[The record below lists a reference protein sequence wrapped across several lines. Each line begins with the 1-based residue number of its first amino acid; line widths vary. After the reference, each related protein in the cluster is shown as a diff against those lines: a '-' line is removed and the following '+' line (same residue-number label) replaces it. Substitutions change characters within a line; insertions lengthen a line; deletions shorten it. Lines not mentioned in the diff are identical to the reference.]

1 MTPLGFF
8 KQNIIGLDLGSS
20 HIKLLQLQKSGDSYV
35 VRNGISRAIP
45 VTLKKD
51 NTEEKRKFL
60 VGFIKEFLSETRVQA
75 PMGRIALY
83 GKGVFLFF
91 LTVPQ
96 LNKKDLQG
104 AVAVELKKRLPFQMD
119 VKNLYFD
126 YFVSGQVKEEKGV
139 NLQITCI
146 AVDKAVVEEQVQ
158 ILKDL
163 EVTPTGVYV
172 VPDTLGNLLAACVKV
187 PADKTVTL
195 LEIGANTAL
204 LNFYRGRNLI
214 FSREI
219 PIGGEHITHA
229 LAKTVATAVGSV
241 AISLEDAEKI
251 KRICGIPLVEEAKTD
266 FMTDF
271 GVFRGEQLLT
281 LLRPTLER
289 LIQEISR
296 TMLYYSKTFKT
307 GAIEELYLTGGT
319 ARLRN
324 FDRFLQTNIDG
335 IKKVENLNVL
345 KSVKGWDEKAVLQH
359 ELAMEQAAPLVAVAF
374 GLCLGGGARVNLLPP
389 KERLAQR
396 LSVVMTVA
404 RFIFPLLFVL
414 SLVFYG
420 SIYTNAMKYKVIT
433 INLKSNLKKLEASCA
448 QVREYHAI
456 KAKIEERRGLL
467 ERAKNNQPF
476 WAGVMKELSSIT
488 PKEVTLSRITVAFGK
503 QPMELQLSGEISSKY
518 TLLDMALQQYIM
530 VLDDSPYFSGAKVVS
545 SAQNLY
551 ATVPTAGFEITCTLD
566 Y

>member
-359 ELAMEQAAPLVAVAF
+359 ELAMEQAAPHLAVAF